1 MDETLEKHARGV
13 PHWNEVAL
21 VTCAV
26 GDSRLL
32 PRIVNAQH
40 QTAMRALLK
49 GEKARARSGENNS
62 GTLVY
67 VTNLRKNF
75 AEAAGSR
82 TYDATGFVETDSLA
96 SRLMDVYYNYLVPD
110 DDDDDDAAQRYK
122 VRIELVDADHV
133 DLVLSENHEERAVR
147 NSVCRFGYNA

>member
-13 PHWNEVAL
+13 PHWNEVAP

-32 PRIVNAQH
+32 PRIVNAHH

-75 AEAAGSR
+75 ADAADSR
-82 TYDATGFVETDSLA
+82 TYDATKCIETDSLA

-110 DDDDDDAAQRYK
+110 DDESQQYK

-133 DLVLSENHEERAVR
+133 DLVLSENPEERAVR

>member
-1 MDETLEKHARGV
+1 MDETLEKHARGD
-13 PHWNEVAL
+13 PKWNEVA
-21 VTCAV
+21 TASCEV
-26 GDSRLL
+26 GDSTLL
-32 PRIVNAQH
+32 PRIVNAHH
-40 QTAMRALLK
+40 QTAMKALLE
-49 GEKARARSGENNS
+49 GENARARSGENNS

-75 AEAAGSR
+75 ADAAGSR

-110 DDDDDDAAQRYK
+110 DDASQGYK

-133 DLVLSENHEERAVR
+133 DLVLSENPEERAVR
-147 NSVCRFGYNA
+147 NSICRFEYNA